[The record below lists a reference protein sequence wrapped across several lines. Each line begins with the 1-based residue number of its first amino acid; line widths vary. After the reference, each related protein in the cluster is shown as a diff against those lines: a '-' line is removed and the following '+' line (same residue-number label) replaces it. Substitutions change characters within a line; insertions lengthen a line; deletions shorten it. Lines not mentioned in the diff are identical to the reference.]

1 MRKLHNTRSQLVRDE
16 PRWFALYTRFKREKQ
31 ILSRLQEKGVKAY
44 LPLQKLTRRY
54 GNRIRH
60 VELPLI
66 SCYIFT
72 KITLQE
78 YVTVLRTEN
87 VVDFVKFSNTMIA
100 IPEREI
106 RLLQQVVDGG
116 YEVEVQPA
124 AYQAGDKVEIV
135 GGSLTGTTGT
145 FVKRRDKKN
154 FVVDLSGIGY
164 ALRIAVPPELIRKV
178 DQSGIPAAGR

>member
-1 MRKLHNTRSQLVRDE
+1 MMHRASGQLVLHE
-16 PRWFALYTRFKREKQ
+16 PRWFAVYTKFKREKQ
-31 ILSRLQEKGVKAY
+31 ILRRLQEKGVTAY
-44 LPLQKLTRRY
+44 LPLQKLTRQY

-72 KITLQE
+72 KITLKE
-78 YVTVLRTEN
+78 HVTVLRTED

-106 RLLQQVVDGG
+106 QLLRQVVDGG
-116 YEVEVQPA
+116 YEVEVERP
-124 AYQAGDKVEIV
+124 AYQTGDKVEIV

-145 FVKRRDKKN
+145 FVKRKGKKN
-154 FVVDLSGIGY
+154 FVVDLEGIGY
-164 ALRIAVPPELIRKV
+164 ALRIAVPPELLKKV
-178 DQSGIPAAGR
+178 SEEGVRAAGR

>member
-1 MRKLHNTRSQLVRDE
+1 MHRTRSQLVRDE

-31 ILSRLQEKGVKAY
+31 ILTRLQEKGVKAY

-72 KITLQE
+72 RITLQE
-78 YVTVLRTEN
+78 YVTVLRTED
-87 VVDFVKFSNTMIA
+87 VVDFVRFSNAMIA

-106 RLLQQVVDGG
+106 QLLQQVVDGG
-116 YEVEVQPA
+116 YEVEVEPA
-124 AYQAGDKVEIV
+124 AYQTGDKVEII

-145 FVKRRDKKN
+145 FVERRDKKN
-154 FVVDLSGIGY
+154 FVVDLTGIGY

-178 DQSGIPAAGR
+178 DKSGIPAAGI